1 MSGLGDMGNLLRQAQ
16 EMQREMDKARAEVAD
31 ARIDGTAGG
40 GAVKIELNG
49 DGMVLSVKLSPD
61 ADLSDRSLLEDLM
74 LAALRD
80 GIGKAAKLRE
90 DRLSKVTGGLNL
102 PGLF

>member
-16 EMQREMDKARAEVAD
+16 AMQREMDKAKAEISE
-31 ARIDGTAGG
+31 ARVEGSAGG
-40 GAVKIELNG
+40 GVVRVEVDG
-49 DGMVLSVKLSPD
+49 DGQVLSVELSEE
-61 ADLSDRSLLEDLM
+61 ADLSDRAMVEDLL

-80 GIGKAAKLRE
+80 GIGRATRLRE
-90 DRLSKVTGGLNL
+90 ERLSKVTGGLNL

>member
-16 EMQREMDKARAEVAD
+16 AMQREMDKAKAEISE
-31 ARIDGTAGG
+31 ARVEGTAGG
-40 GAVKIELNG
+40 GVVRVEVDG
-49 DGMVLSVKLSPD
+49 DGQVLSVKLSDD
-61 ADLSDRSLLEDLM
+61 ADLTDRAMVEDLL

-80 GIGKAAKLRE
+80 GIGRAMRMRE
-90 DRLSKVTGGLNL
+90 ERLSKVTGGLNL